1 MEPGEVYSRIA
12 ARRAGRLSQCTV
24 LCCTEGQE
32 GGNEGGGAVMGQRG
46 DGEMGRWVDKVMGHW
61 GHC

>member
-12 ARRAGRLSQCTV
+12 ARGAGRLSQCTV

-32 GGNEGGGAVMGQRG
+32 GGNGGGEVL
-46 DGEMGRWVDKVMGHW
+46 
-61 GHC
+61 